1 MQKNLQF
8 KKILVVED
16 DEMNFIYL
24 SQIFKI
30 ARIEIMRA
38 KTGYEA
44 LEIVKHFK
52 DISLILMDIQL
63 PDIDGYETTRK
74 IREINTN
81 IPVIAQT
88 AARNINNAELAKNA
102 GCTDII
108 IKPFKMEELMAKM
121 KNYLV

>member
-1 MQKNLQF
+1 MQKSLQF

-30 ARIEIMRA
+30 AKIDIMRA

-44 LEIVKHFK
+44 LEMVKHFK
-52 DISLILMDIQL
+52 DIALVLMDIQL

-74 IREINTN
+74 IRKINST
-81 IPVIAQT
+81 IPIIAQT
-88 AARNINNAELAKNA
+88 AARNINNAELAKSA

-108 IKPFKMEELMAKM
+108 VKPFRMEELMAKM
-121 KNYLV
+121 KIYLT